1 MPSIYVFRD
10 DLVKMGATFAL
21 ALSIG
26 WLFFQAGMPA
36 PYLMGSLFGVW
47 FGGALL
53 RPIQPYLGVARWFH
67 IPVILGLA
75 VMIGAA
81 FDQQMLV
88 QITIWWK
95 SLCVMMITTFIV
107 CMTGYQL
114 LTRWRGYDKRLAFFC
129 SLPGGQAEAMI
140 LARQMVEKDYV
151 VALFH
156 LVRVTVVFLSTPL
169 LLAFI
174 QGGDAVAASNR
185 TLASMPSIF
194 DLPLYALGLFIFVA
208 VLGLGLALILRL
220 PLPYL
225 LGPMCLSILFHLMG
239 WADLPRINEFVI
251 LAQLAIGG
259 AIGARLAKVPFQEVF
274 GYLKDAFITTVLI
287 LSLFFIAAIIM
298 AMTEAFN
305 FLELWLAFVPGGLY
319 EVTLLALIF
328 GFDVAFVAFHH
339 TVRIIPLIF
348 AMSFIGK
355 RLPDTKEG
363 PDTKEEPVTKET

>member
-10 DLVKMGATFAL
+10 DVVKMGATFAL
-21 ALSIG
+21 ALSTG

-194 DLPLYALGLFIFVA
+194 DLPLYALGLFIFIA

>member
-10 DLVKMGATFAL
+10 DVVKMGATFAL
-21 ALSIG
+21 ALSTG

-47 FGGALL
+47 FGGAML

-107 CMTGYQL
+107 CMTGYLL

-174 QGGDAVAASNR
+174 QGGDAVEASNR

-194 DLPLYALGLFIFVA
+194 DLPLYALGLFIFIA

>member
-1 MPSIYVFRD
+1 MPSIYGFLD

-21 ALSIG
+21 ALSTG

-36 PYLMGSLFGVW
+36 PFLMGSLFGVW

-81 FDQQMLV
+81 FDQQMLL

-95 SLCVMMITTFIV
+95 SLCVMMVTTFIV
-107 CMTGYQL
+107 CVTGYQL

-129 SLPGGQAEAMI
+129 SLPGGQAEALI
-140 LARQMVEKDYV
+140 LARQLVEKDYV

-194 DLPLYALGLFIFVA
+194 DLPLFDLGLFIFIA
-208 VLGLGLALILRL
+208 VLGLGLAFILRL

-274 GYLKDAFITTVLI
+274 GYLKDALINTVII
-287 LSLFFIAAIIM
+287 LSLFIM
-298 AMTEAFN
+298 AALIMAVMEGFN

-348 AMSFIGK
+348 AMSFIAK
-355 RLPDTKEG
+355 RLPDNKEGPGNKEG
-363 PDTKEEPVTKET
+363 PDTKEA

>member
-10 DLVKMGATFAL
+10 DVVKMGATFAL
-21 ALSIG
+21 ALSTG

-194 DLPLYALGLFIFVA
+194 DLPLYALGLFIFIA
-208 VLGLGLALILRL
+208 V
-220 PLPYL
+220 
-225 LGPMCLSILFHLMG
+225 
-239 WADLPRINEFVI
+239 D
-251 LAQLAIGG
+251 
-259 AIGARLAKVPFQEVF
+259 
-274 GYLKDAFITTVLI
+274 
-287 LSLFFIAAIIM
+287 II
-298 AMTEAFN
+298 
-305 FLELWLAFVPGGLY
+305 
-319 EVTLLALIF
+319 I
-328 GFDVAFVAFHH
+328 
-339 TVRIIPLIF
+339 
-348 AMSFIGK
+348 SF
-355 RLPDTKEG
+355 
-363 PDTKEEPVTKET
+363 

>member
-21 ALSIG
+21 ALSTG

-107 CMTGYQL
+107 CMTGYLL

-194 DLPLYALGLFIFVA
+194 DLPLYALGLFIFIA

-363 PDTKEEPVTKET
+363 PNTKEEPVTKET

>member
-10 DLVKMGATFAL
+10 DVVKMGATFAL
-21 ALSIG
+21 ALSTG

-156 LVRVTVVFLSTPL
+156 LVRVTVVFLSAPL

-194 DLPLYALGLFIFVA
+194 DLPLYVLGLFIFIA

>member
-1 MPSIYVFRD
+1 MPSIYMFRD

-21 ALSIG
+21 ALSTG

-47 FGGALL
+47 FGGALI

-67 IPVILGLA
+67 IPVILGMA

-81 FDQQMLV
+81 FDQQMLL
-88 QITIWWK
+88 QITVWWK

-174 QGGDAVAASNR
+174 KGGDAVAASNR
-185 TLASMPSIF
+185 TLASMTSIF
-194 DLPLYALGLFIFVA
+194 EMPLYQLGLFFLIT

-225 LGPMCLSILFHLMG
+225 LGPMCLSIVFHLMG

-287 LSLFFIAAIIM
+287 LTLFFITAIIT
-298 AMTEAFN
+298 AMMEGFN

-348 AMSFIGK
+348 AMSFISK
-355 RLPDTKEG
+355 RLPN
-363 PDTKEEPVTKET
+363 TKEEPDTTES

>member
-21 ALSIG
+21 ALSTG

-47 FGGALL
+47 FGGALI

-67 IPVILGLA
+67 IPVILGMA

-81 FDQQMLV
+81 FDQQMLL
-88 QITIWWK
+88 QITVWWK

-174 QGGDAVAASNR
+174 QGGDAVAASKR
-185 TLASMPSIF
+185 TLAIMPSIF
-194 DLPLYALGLFIFVA
+194 DLPLYALGLFIFIA

-348 AMSFIGK
+348 AMSFISK
-355 RLPDTKEG
+355 RLPNTKEG
-363 PDTKEEPVTKET
+363 PDTTEG